1 VNDNNGG
8 CHYPLDKLVA
18 VMTRLRGPEGCPWGK
33 EQTHQSLTPYLVEE
47 TYEVLEALAEGQPEQ
62 ICDELGDLLLQIV
75 FHAQIASEEHNFDIN
90 DVVTAITEKMIRRHP
105 HVFGSV
111 EVANSAQVLVNWD
124 KIKNQEQ
131 GNRRKDS
138 VLEGIPKG
146 LPALNKAHK
155 LQAKVAQ
162 VGFDWPDYRG
172 AWDKLTE
179 ELNEFKTAIDHNNED
194 EIYSELGDIL
204 FAVVNVARLL
214 NIDAEGALV
223 STNNKFIRRFQYIEN
238 QGKEQGICLQKM
250 TLEEMDYWWN
260 QAKCLESE
268 KKGKNI
274 K

>member
-1 VNDNNGG
+1 MNNNNGG
-8 CHYPLDKLVA
+8 CNYPLDKLVA
-18 VMTRLRGPEGCPWGK
+18 VMARLRGPEGCPWDK

-47 TYEVLEALAEGQPEQ
+47 TYEVLEALADGQPEQ
-62 ICDELGDLLLQIV
+62 VCDELGDLLLQIV
-75 FHAQIASEEHNFDIN
+75 FHAQIASEEKNFDIN

-131 GNRRKDS
+131 GSQRKDS
-138 VLEGIPKG
+138 LLEGIPKG

-155 LQAKVAQ
+155 LQGKAAQ

-172 AWDKLTE
+172 ALDKLTE
-179 ELNEFKTAIDHNNED
+179 ELNEFKTAIEHNNKD
-194 EIYSELGDIL
+194 EMYSELGDIL

-214 NIDAEGALV
+214 DIDAEGALT
-223 STNNKFIRRFQYIEN
+223 STNNKFIRRFQYIEQ
-238 QGKEQGICLQKM
+238 QGKEHGINLQKI
-250 TLEEMDYWWN
+250 TLKEMNYWWN